1 MRFERRLLV
10 FSLAAAAPA
19 LLTALA
25 LLWIVDMSSEVR
37 LAIAL
42 AVVGATL
49 FIVQM
54 LHLRITFPLRTLSN
68 VVGGMR
74 EEDYS
79 LRARGAAANDALGEL
94 ILEVNRLADAMRE
107 RHLDSLE
114 AAALVRAML
123 AQLDSAIF
131 LFDRNGRLQQT
142 NRAGARLLKSDDAVG
157 KTIDEL
163 GLGPCFAEPQQE
175 TMELTFPGGTG
186 RWSVRHS
193 VFREK
198 GHTHSLLAI
207 SDLSRVLRDEELLAW
222 QRLARVLSHELNNS
236 LASIHSIAG
245 TLQQIVTADPP
256 PPDWRDDARRGFSI
270 IAQRVE
276 SLTRFTSAYARLARL
291 PQPDRAPLEI
301 EPLVRRVASL
311 GHGVPVHVAEGPP
324 AIVFA
329 DADQIEQLLI
339 NIVQNAVD
347 ASLDTGG
354 EVTITWRTD
363 DGSLLLSVLDEGL
376 GLASTNNLFVP
387 FFTTKPDGTGIGL
400 VLSRQIAEAHHGA
413 LTLQNRAEGGCEAV
427 LRLPRGKV

>member
-10 FSLAAAAPA
+10 LSLAAAAPA
-19 LLTALA
+19 LVTALA
-25 LLWIVDMSSEVR
+25 LLWIVDLSGEAR
-37 LAIAL
+37 LAISLAL
-42 AVVGATL
+42 VAATL
-49 FIVQM
+49 FIIQL

-68 VVGGMR
+68 VVGGLR

-79 LRARGAAANDALGEL
+79 LRARGGFDGDALGEL
-94 ILEVNRLADAMRE
+94 IVEINRLADAMRE

-123 AQLDSAIF
+123 AQLDAAIF
-131 LFDRNGRLQQT
+131 LFDRDGRMQQT
-142 NRAGARLLKSDDAVG
+142 NRAGESLMKSTELAG
-157 KTIDEL
+157 RTIDEL
-163 GLGPCFAEPQQE
+163 GLAPCFAEPAPE
-175 TMELTFPGGTG
+175 TIELAFPGGSG
-186 RWSVRHS
+186 RWSVRRS
-193 VFREK
+193 VFRDK
-198 GHTHSLLAI
+198 GRTHHLLAI

-245 TLQQIVTADPP
+245 TLQQIVTADEP
-256 PPDWRDDARRGFSI
+256 PPDWREDARRGFAI
-270 IAQRVE
+270 IAQRV
-276 SLTRFTSAYARLARL
+276 SALTRFTQAYARLARL
-291 PQPDRAPLEI
+291 PEPDRAPLEI
-301 EPLVRRVASL
+301 EALARRVAAL
-311 GHGVPVHVAEGPP
+311 GFAVPVHVEQGPN

-329 DADQIEQLLI
+329 DPDQIEQLLI

-347 ASLDTGG
+347 ASVETGG
-354 EVTITWRTD
+354 DVTIRWRAD
-363 DGSLLLSVLDEGL
+363 DGSLLLSVLDEGP

-427 LRLPRGKV
+427 LRLPRGR